1 MPSVE
6 NILQITKSGLVAAD
20 EKSFNRRAKVNGKS
34 ADTLSVEKIIELTDF
49 INDKIRQYK
58 INLAFSIDERTKKVI
73 IRLIDSETNEVI
85 KEIPSQELRK
95 IAENIT
101 KFIGLLVDGKS

>member
-6 NILQITKSGLVAAD
+6 NISQINKSGLVGTNDKDLNRKSRLNQKAD
-20 EKSFNRRAKVNGKS
+20 DGL
-34 ADTLSVEKIIELTDF
+34 TVEKIIELTEI

-58 INLAFSIDERTKKVI
+58 INLNFSVDAKTKKVI
-73 IRLIDSETNEVI
+73 IRLVDSESNEVI

-95 IAENIT
+95 IAENIA
-101 KFIGLLVDGKS
+101 KFIGLLVDAKS